1 MSKTIQELPQN
12 ISDSKPIFK
21 IFLNNILENYH
32 SIRRFAG
39 GSPSAA
45 VIKANAY
52 GLGIEQVGAALYHDA
67 GCSDFFVATP
77 QEAFTLRNRVKKATI
92 YVLNGLISG
101 QINFYKDYNI
111 RPVLCDLEQIE
122 LWQQHSTLP
131 CAVHF
136 DTGINRLGLN
146 KKETDYFINQGA
158 KKLNIQH
165 IMSHL
170 ACADQTSNPINRQ
183 QLGKFQKI
191 SNHFSGIEASFANTS
206 GILMGSEYHFDLLR
220 PGLMLFGGN
229 SSLKEKLP
237 DAIKSSC
244 EILGKIIQIKELERG
259 SVLGY
264 NSRWCAPK
272 KSRIA
277 YVNLGYADGFPI
289 EMTGKAFCFISGEKR
304 EIIGQI
310 SMDMLAVDITGL
322 ANITVGDEVELLG
335 KNITIEFMAET
346 SNLSQYEI
354 LTYARERYQRYYIK

>member
-12 ISDSKPIFK
+12 ISDSRPIFK
-21 IFLNNILENYH
+21 VFLNNILENYH

-39 GSPSAA
+39 GRSSAA

-52 GLGIEQVGAALYHDA
+52 GMGIGQVGDALYHDA

-77 QEAFTLRNRVKKATI
+77 QEAFSLRNRVKNATI
-92 YVLNGLISG
+92 YVLNGLVSG
-101 QINFYKDYNI
+101 HEEFYKDYNI
-111 RPVLCDLEQIE
+111 RPILCDLEQIE

-146 KKETDYFINQGA
+146 EKETDYFISQGT
-158 KKLNIQH
+158 KNLNIQH

-170 ACADQTSNPINRQ
+170 ACADQTSSPMNRQ
-183 QLGKFQKI
+183 QLRKFQKI
-191 SNHFSGIEASFANTS
+191 SDHFNGIEASLANTS

-229 SSLKEKLP
+229 SSLEEKKP
-237 DAIKSSC
+237 DGIKPSC
-244 EILGKIIQIKELERG
+244 EILGKIIQIKELEQG
-259 SVLGY
+259 SVIGY
-264 NSRWCAPK
+264 NSRWCALR
-272 KSRIA
+272 KSCIA
-277 YVNLGYADGFPI
+277 YVNIGYADGFPI
-289 EMTGKAFCFISGEKR
+289 EMTGKPYCFIGGEKR

-322 ANITVGDEVELLG
+322 TNITVGDEVELLG
-335 KNITIEFMAET
+335 ENITIEFMAKV

-354 LTYARERYQRYYIK
+354 LTYTRERYQRYYIK